1 MHWKTYRIVPNQQTQ
16 EYIAKVGESF
26 IPAHQKDLPADDPLK
41 IPFCFYLVEARN
53 FNAVSHPNEGVVVNS
68 GVFDVLQ
75 NEAQLAFVLSHEISH
90 AVERHAWEA
99 HQYDRTELMALRVG
113 GAFVPHGGSLMTKLF
128 ASGIQS
134 QYALSLSQQAAAQSC
149 NISRSP
155 HVAAAFRCTRHRYA
169 PHESIPVQSAVV
181 RPNS

>member
-53 FNAVSHPNEGVVVNS
+53 FNAVSYPNEGVVVNS

-99 HQYDRTELMALRVG
+99 HQYDQTELMALRVG
-113 GAFVPHGGSLMTKLF
+113 GAFVPHGGSLMTNLF
-128 ASGIQS
+128 ASGIHS
-134 QYALSLSQQAAAQSC
+134 QYARSLENQADRVGLEWMRGLDKKGRPGNESLLGQS
-149 NISRSP
+149 
-155 HVAAAFRCTRHRYA
+155 
-169 PHESIPVQSAVV
+169 
-181 RPNS
+181 